1 MPTPK
6 HILSAD
12 QFILDDI
19 LLHIYS
25 AEQLR
30 LEGTANCQFP
40 NKTVVHLFYE
50 PSTRTS
56 CSFQAAA
63 HRLGCKVISLT
74 DKASSSEKGE
84 SLEDAIRTLGCYS
97 DAIVLRHPAKGSAKA
112 AAAVSSVPILNAGD
126 GNGEH
131 PTQALLDVYTIYR
144 EFDSKQIDIESRDRD
159 FLNITFVG
167 DLKNSRTV
175 HSLILMLALFPKMN
189 FTCISPLGLEL
200 PDEIENR
207 VCALQNRHCVF
218 STVESLR
225 TAIGYTDV
233 LYMTRIQKERF
244 DSVAEY
250 NATMGQIARYSV
262 NAQLM
267 QLAKPSMILM
277 HPLPRLSEIST
288 DVDSDPRAVYFKQ
301 VENGLYMRMAIL
313 HSLFVSQSESESIL

>member
-1 MPTPK
+1 MTK
-6 HILSAD
+6 NNHILSAE
-12 QFILDDI
+12 QFIRDDI
-19 LLHIYS
+19 LLHIYN

-30 LEGTANCQFP
+30 LEGIKRQFP
-40 NKTVVHLFYE
+40 DKTVVHLFYE

-63 HRLGCKVISLT
+63 HRLGCNVISLT

-97 DAIVLRHPAKGSAKA
+97 DAIVLRHPAKGAAKTA
-112 AAAVSSVPILNAGD
+112 ASVSRVPILNAGD

-131 PTQALLDVYTIYR
+131 PTQALLDIYTIYR
-144 EFDSKQIDIESRDRD
+144 ELGQHQIDVESKDRD

-167 DLKNSRTV
+167 DLKNSRTI
-175 HSLILMLALFPKMN
+175 HSLILMLALFPKMV
-189 FTCISPLGLEL
+189 FTCISPRGLEL
-200 PDEIENR
+200 PDEIVNR
-207 VCALQNRHCVF
+207 VSVLQNRHCVF
-218 STVESLR
+218 SNQETLR
-225 TAIGYTDV
+225 EAIIHADV

-250 NATMGQIARYSV
+250 NLTMQRIDQYTV

-267 QLAKPSMILM
+267 RFAKPTMILM
-277 HPLPRLSEIST
+277 HPLPRLTEIST

-313 HSLFVSQSESESIL
+313 QSLFFSQSESDVL